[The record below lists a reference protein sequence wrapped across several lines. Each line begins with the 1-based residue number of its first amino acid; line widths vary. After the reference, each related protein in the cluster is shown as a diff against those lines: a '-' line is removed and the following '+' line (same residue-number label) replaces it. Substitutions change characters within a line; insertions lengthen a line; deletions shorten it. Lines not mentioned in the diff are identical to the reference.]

1 MSTRNQWRT
10 LVGLVGLFISLLFL
24 AREGQARDP
33 DTLPTAHASAYGA
46 ESIYDGGYWS
56 NEQWQWTGY
65 YGARTS
71 WGWHCSLPE
80 HLDPESP
87 YYTWAILTPDS
98 QGVAHQAFGRLGTWV
113 DVRLPRPEGS
123 WSPRMRRPVTDA
135 GPFGVWWDWDL
146 QDGLVRDPSV
156 GWDAVAPSRYD
167 APAGRYF
174 GRRDIQIAA
183 VPDAGRFCPRL
194 GYWDGQPAG

>member
-1 MSTRNQWRT
+1 MSTRNQWRA
-10 LVGLVGLFISLLFL
+10 LAFVGALLLGLALLTNEVR
-24 AREGQARDP
+24 AEHAP
-33 DTLPTAHASAYGA
+33 DLEIAHASGYGA

-56 NEQWQWTGY
+56 NDAWQWTGY

-71 WGWHCSLPE
+71 WGWHCARPE
-80 HLDPESP
+80 DLHPDSP
-87 YYTWAILTPDS
+87 FYTWAILTPDS
-98 QGVAHQAFGRLGTWV
+98 QGLAHQAFGRLGTWV
-113 DVRLPRPEGS
+113 DVRLPRPDGS

-146 QDGLVRDPSV
+146 QDGLVRDPEV

-167 APAGRYF
+167 RLDGLYF